1 MKIINLDRH
10 EAYQLQPGAKLEVER
25 TNPFFNDYAEH
36 TIPMDLPAS
45 DHNRRLLGFPDL
57 FGGRTK
63 MVTSDVSIQDGEF
76 HAQCRQAVLSA
87 TRKGTIQTSFY
98 LNDGSLYARLQNT
111 RLKDVFSVAATDI
124 IQFAS
129 MEDVLTFCRGL
140 RANNDE
146 RFTIFPILVTDDSGM
161 DQGYNYKVVNAFGKD
176 EDHTR
181 DVLHQGKT
189 YTIIVRQAFF
199 NPDGN
204 DNECDFYNA
213 QAHTEIVNQIP
224 ISIGAGYYLSPFIRL
239 NYVLQRIFAHFGYT
253 LEENF
258 FTRTQPF
265 DKMVLLN
272 NVIDP
277 LINKKLIV
285 ADLLPDVTVPEML
298 AAVRKKFC
306 CEFSVDEAART
317 VGIVF
322 LKDVVGGTPTADLT
336 SRLTEE
342 PTVVYKSEKDFK
354 RLRLCAEE
362 TVDSEASDSYDDL
375 KAMTGTDSAAFFDD
389 KTGEF
394 LKPGFSGD
402 YRVDVKIGEAS
413 QPYDSG
419 EALEAEEVKVP
430 ERIPEPRKLIYT
442 YTNPYD
448 ESVYEVDFGRFLY
461 VGDYKTVNSKM
472 VIAGEDNQ
480 ESTDGSGK
488 TLPMM
493 AFAATS
499 VGRAAGTISPYDLR
513 GGTWLWPYALYYNGE
528 YGIFERFHRD
538 HDLLLRNSLMEV
550 KARLLLTQSEK
561 QNLPAWAKV
570 TIRGVAFLLNKLKF
584 TLGGKDEP
592 QESQLLTVGL
602 YHDAE
607 GNISHAP
614 SISDM
619 LPMMATEYR
628 WVGHQTVD
636 ESDEGTYN
644 NSGIDKERTFQTV
657 YPPLPTA
664 EYADGRH
671 WGEQVSYT
679 RKQTRH
685 STLFRHSKYA
695 YTKTTVWLECVHQDN
710 AGTSLGGRR

>member
-1 MKIINLDRH
+1 MKIVNLDRH

-63 MVTSDVSIQDGEF
+63 MVTSEVSIQDGEF

-87 TRKGTIQTSFY
+87 TRKGAIQTSFY
-98 LNDGSLYARLQNT
+98 LNDGSLYSRLQNT
-111 RLKDVFSVAATDI
+111 KLKDVFSVAATDI

-129 MEDVLTFCRGL
+129 MEAVLVWCRGL
-140 RANNDE
+140 RANTDQ

-161 DQGYNYKVVNAFGKD
+161 DQGYNYKIVNAFGKD
-176 EDHTR
+176 ESHDC
-181 DVLHQGKT
+181 DVPFPFGT
-189 YTIIVRQAFF
+189 FTITQTFF
-199 NPDGN
+199 NPDDTSNG
-204 DNECDFYNA
+204 CDFYNA
-213 QAHTEIVNQIP
+213 QARTEIVNQIP
-224 ISIGAGYYLSPFIRL
+224 ISIGAGYYLSPFIRM

-277 LINKKLIV
+277 LINRKLIV
-285 ADLLPDVTVPEML
+285 ADLLPDVTVPEIL
-298 AAVRKKFC
+298 AAVRRKFC
-306 CEFSVDEAART
+306 CEFSVDEATKT

-322 LKDVVGGTPTADLT
+322 LKDVVSGTPTTDLT
-336 SRLTEE
+336 GRLTEE

-362 TVDSEASDSYDDL
+362 TVDSEVSDSYDNL
-375 KAMTGTDSAAFFDD
+375 KAMTGTDSAAYFDD

-394 LKPGFSGD
+394 LKPGYSGD

-419 EALEAEEVKVP
+419 DELEAEEVKVP

-442 YTNPYD
+442 YTDANGD
-448 ESVYEVDFGRFLY
+448 VQERDFGKFLY
-461 VGDYKTVNSKM
+461 VGDYRTVNSKM

-480 ESTDGSGK
+480 ESTDASGK

-499 VGRAAGTISPYDLR
+499 AGRAAGTVSPYDLR
-513 GGTWLWPYALYYNGE
+513 GGAWLWPYALYYNGT
-528 YGIFERFHRD
+528 YGIFEKFHRD

-561 QNLPAWAKV
+561 QSLPAWAKV

-592 QESQLLTVGL
+592 QESQLLTAGL
-602 YHDAE
+602 YHDAQ
-607 GNISHAP
+607 GNISQAP
-614 SISDM
+614 SIGDM
-619 LPMMATEYR
+619 LPMMTTRYK
-628 WVGHQTVD
+628 WVGRQTVEETD
-636 ESDEGTYN
+636 ENTYN
-644 NSGIDKERTFQTV
+644 NSGVDKERTFQTV
-657 YPPLPTA
+657 YPPLPS
-664 EYADGRH
+664 ADYVGKR

-679 RKQTRH
+679 EKQTRH
-685 STLFRHSKYA
+685 STFFRSSQYA
-695 YTKTTVWLECVHQDN
+695 YTKTTVWLECIYV
-710 AGTSLGGRR
+710 

>member
-1 MKIINLDRH
+1 MKIIDLDRH

-76 HAQCRQAVLSA
+76 HAQCKQAVLSA

-129 MEDVLTFCRGL
+129 MEAVLSWCRGL
-140 RANNDE
+140 RANTDQ

-161 DQGYNYKVVNAFGKD
+161 DKGYNYKVVNAFGKD
-176 EDHTR
+176 EDHR
-181 DVLHQGKT
+181 CDVVHQSKI
-189 YTIIVRQAFF
+189 YTIIIRQAFF
-199 NPDGN
+199 SPDGN

-213 QAHTEIVNQIP
+213 QARTEIVNQIP
-224 ISIGAGYYLSPFIRL
+224 ISIGAGYYLSPFIRV
-239 NYVLQRIFAHFGYT
+239 NYVLERIFAHFGYT
-253 LEENF
+253 LEANF
-258 FTRTQPF
+258 FTQTQPF

-298 AAVRKKFC
+298 TAIRKKFC
-306 CEFSVDEAART
+306 CEFSVDEGAKT

-322 LKDVVGGTPTADLT
+322 LKDIVGGAPTADLT

-342 PTVVYKSEKDFK
+342 PTVGYKSEKDFK

-362 TVDSEASDSYDDL
+362 TVESEASDSYDDL

-419 EALEAEEVKVP
+419 EELEAEEIKIP
-430 ERIPEPRKLIYT
+430 ERIPEPRKLIFT
-442 YTNPYD
+442 YIDSYD
-448 ESVYEVDFGRFLY
+448 EVYEVDLGRFLY

-480 ESTDGSGK
+480 ETADGSGK

-493 AFAATS
+493 AFVSTS
-499 VGRAAGTISPYDLR
+499 AGRAAGTISPYDLR
-513 GGTWLWPYALYYNGE
+513 EGTWLWSYALYYNGA
-528 YGIFERFHRD
+528 YGIFEIFHRD

-607 GNISHAP
+607 GNISQAP
-614 SISDM
+614 TISDM

-628 WVGHQTVD
+628 WVGHQTVE
-636 ESDEGTYN
+636 ESDENTYE
-644 NSGIDKERTFQTV
+644 NSGVDKERTFQTV

-685 STLFRHSKYA
+685 STFFRHSKYA
-695 YTKTTVWLECVHQDN
+695 YTKTTVWLECVHQDDVDS
-710 AGTSLGGRR
+710 SLGGRR